1 MKNKILADTGLT
13 SATQQSQSSQV
24 DADLTK
30 ALAAVGQAKDDDDVT
45 QAVATWTGTLNADYQ
60 AGQTLSVQ
68 QTTAKNALSTL
79 AGQVKAKITADTG
92 LTQAQQQ
99 SQSGQVDADLAK
111 GQAAVSGA
119 TDADDVNNTVNIWTP
134 TLNGDYQAGQALS
147 TQQES
152 ANQNLAV
159 LAGQIKAK
167 INGDTGLTQAQ
178 QQTQADLVDSD
189 LGKVKAAVTAAT
201 NADGVNSAVSAW
213 TQTLNNDYT
222 AGQALSTQQATAN
235 TNLQVLAAQV
245 KAQIATDTGLTGAQQ
260 KSAAANV
267 ANDLTQAQSAVSAA
281 TNDDGLNSAVSAW
294 TERLH
299 SDYQA
304 GETLAA
310 QQQTA
315 QTNFSTL
322 AGQVKAKITADT
334 GLTSAQK
341 QAEEGNVTADLGKA
355 QAVVAAATNADGVN
369 NAVSTWTQTL
379 NGDYQA
385 GQALTDQQKAASQQL
400 STLAGQVNN
409 QIKADTGLTDA
420 AQQTDEDNVAADLA
434 KGQGAVSAAVD
445 ADGVNSAVAT
455 WTQTLNNDY
464 KAGEAL
470 KDQQATANS
479 NLAALAGQ
487 VNAKI
492 LADTGLTS
500 ATQQSQ
506 SNQLSTDLTKA
517 QGVVSAATNADG
529 VNGAVAIWTQTLNND
544 YTAGEPLKNQQDTAT
559 GNLAT
564 LADQVKA
571 KITADTGLT
580 SAAQQAQSSQ
590 VSNDLTKAQAA
601 ITAATN
607 ADGVNNAVSTWT
619 QTLNSDYQAGEAL
632 SNQQNTASGNLAT
645 LASQVKAKISAD
657 TGLTAAA
664 QQAQSG
670 RVTTDLTKAQAAV
683 TAATNADGVNSA
695 VATWTQALNN
705 DYTAGEALS
714 AQQLTAN
721 GNLGKVASQVKA
733 TISAGTGLTAAAQQ
747 AQFAQVDADL
757 AKAQAAVTAA
767 TNADGV
773 NSAVATWTGT
783 LNGDYKAG
791 EALSTQQTTANGQ
804 LAAVANQ
811 VKAAISAD
819 TGLTGDQ
826 QQAEIAN
833 LNTDLTK
840 AQSAVNATTNA
851 DGVNSAAATWTA
863 TLNNDHKVGQVLSA
877 EQMAANTNLAV
888 LAGQVKNQILTDTG
902 LTAATRR
909 DQSAQV
915 DADLT
920 KAQAAVS
927 AATNDDGVNSAVS
940 TWTPTLSGDYKAGQT
955 LSDQQTAATTT
966 LSTLADQIKAK
977 ITADTGLTGVAQQ
990 AQENQLANDL
1000 TNAKTAI
1007 NGTTN
1012 ADGVNSAVATWKQTL
1027 TNDYQAGVPL
1037 STQQSNATASLS
1049 MLAGQVKAKIL
1060 ADTGLTGSAQQAQ
1073 SAQLATD
1080 LTKAQSAVNSAT
1092 NADGVNSTIASW
1104 TQTFNN
1110 DYTAGEPLSAQQSA
1124 KNNDLATLAG
1134 QVKAK
1139 IFADTGLTGAAQQAQ
1154 SNQVTLDL
1162 AKAQAAV
1169 SGATN
1174 ADGVNGA
1181 VATWTQTLNNDYTAG
1196 QALST
1201 QQSTANNNLATL
1213 AGQVKTKIQAD
1224 TGLTGAAQ
1232 QAQSKQVDQDL
1243 EKAQDAVTAAK
1254 NADGVNSAVST
1265 WTQTLNA
1272 DYQAGEPLTTQ
1283 QATAVGNLG
1292 TLASQLKTKILADTG
1307 LTSAAQQAQSN
1318 QIDQDLAKA
1327 QSVVNTAASA
1337 DGVNSAVSTWTQTLN
1352 ADYKAGEALT
1362 AQQSTANSNLSTLA
1376 DQVKAKIQADTGLT
1390 GATQQAQSAQV
1401 TQDLAK
1407 AQAAVSAAVN
1417 ADGVN
1422 SAASTWTQTLNG
1434 DYQAGQALATQQ
1446 ATANNNLSTL
1456 ADQVKG
1462 KIQADTGLTGAT
1474 EQSQLAQVGNDLAK
1488 AQAAV
1493 SAATDADGVNSAVT
1507 TWTQTLNHDYQA
1519 GQALSAQQ
1527 LTANTNLATLADQ
1540 AKAKISADTGLTGA
1554 AQQTQSNQVETD
1566 LAKAQAAV
1574 TAATNADGVN
1584 SAVSTW
1590 TQTLNT
1596 DYQAGQAL
1604 SAQQSAAN
1612 TNLATLAGQVKA
1624 KILADTGLTSA
1635 AQQAQSNQVDAD
1647 LAKAQTA
1654 VNGAT
1659 TADGVNSAVST
1670 WTQTLNH
1677 DYQAGQ
1683 ALSDQ
1688 QSAANT
1694 NLATLAGQVKAK
1706 IQADTGLT
1714 SAAQQS
1720 QSNQVDQDLAKAQAA
1735 VTDATNADGVNSA
1748 VSTWTQT
1755 VTGDYKAG
1763 QALSAQQSA
1772 ANTNLA
1778 TLAGQV
1784 KAKIQADTGLTAVA
1798 QQSQSKQVDRDL
1810 AQAQT
1815 AVKNAD
1821 NADGVNSAVATW
1833 THTLNGDYQAG
1844 QALADQQKAANQ
1856 QLSTLA
1862 GQITNQIDGDT
1873 GLTGANQQ
1881 SESANVNADLAKA
1894 QTAVSGATNA
1904 DGVNSAVSTWTQ
1916 TLKADYKAGET
1927 LTAEQKDANSQLSIL
1942 AVQIKNQILSDSGL
1956 TSSQQQSQS
1965 NQVDTDLGNALT
1977 AVRASTD
1984 DDDVNSVVT
1993 SWTKTLNGDYKAGE
2007 ALTAQQATASGNL
2020 ATLADQVKTKIQAD
2034 TGLTN
2039 AQQVAQS
2046 GQVDTDLTQAKA
2058 AVTAATNADGLN
2070 SVVSTWTQTINGDY
2084 KAGEAL
2090 SAQETTASDNLAT
2103 LAGQVKAKIQA
2114 DTGLTAVAQQ
2124 AQVNQV
2130 GTDLTQAQAA
2140 VTAAKNA
2147 DGLNSVVASWT
2158 QTLTDDYKAGEALL
2172 TQQSAANTS
2181 LATLAGQIKGKI
2193 QADTGLTTADQQS
2206 QSSQLDQDLAKAQA
2220 AVNAATNADGVN
2232 STMATWTQTLN
2243 GDYKAGQAL
2252 SAQQSAANTNLATL
2266 AGQIK
2271 GKVMADTGLTSAQ
2284 QTNQSG
2290 QVASDLTKAQAA
2302 VDAATNADGVNG
2314 TVATWTQT
2322 LNNDYQAGQA
2332 LSTQQSNASD
2342 SLATLA
2348 GQVKAKVEDDT
2359 GLTAAAQQSQSSQ
2372 VEADLAKAQAA
2383 VDAASNA
2390 DVVNSAVSTWMQTLN
2405 GDYKAGQA
2413 LAAQQ
2418 LTASGSLTTLA
2429 GQVKAKVAADTGLT
2443 SAAQQAQSSQ
2453 VDGDLTKAQAAID
2466 TATNADGVNTAV
2478 ATWMKTLNGDYQAGE
2493 SLADQQSAATGSLAT
2508 LAGQVKAK
2516 IEADTGLT
2524 GAAQQAQ
2531 SAQVDQDL
2539 TKAQTAVN
2547 AATNA
2552 DGVNGT
2558 VSSWTKTL
2566 NGDYQ
2571 AGEDLADQQ
2580 SAANTNLAT
2589 LAGQVKAKITA
2600 DTGLT
2605 GVAQQA
2611 QTAQV
2616 DNDLAKAQAA
2626 VNAATNADGVNSAV
2640 STWTKTLN
2648 ADYQAGEALSSQQS
2662 TANTN
2667 LATLTNQVKAKITA
2681 DTGLTGATQQA
2692 QSKQV
2697 AIDLAKAQ
2705 AAVNAAGNADN
2716 VNSVVSTWTKTL
2728 NADYQAGEALSSQQA
2743 TATNNLATL
2752 AGQVKAKIEADTGL
2766 TGTQQQAESGQVDQD
2781 LAKAQSAVN
2790 AATNADGVNAV
2801 VATWTQTING
2811 DYRVGEALS
2820 DEQKDASSKL
2830 STLAVQIKNEILADT
2845 GLTSATQKS
2854 QSNQVDTDLGKALT
2868 AVSAAKDDDGVN
2880 SVVASWTQTLS
2891 GDYKAGEALSAQQ
2904 STAANNLATLAI
2916 QVKAKVEADTGLTVA
2931 AQQAQEDQVA
2941 RDLSQAQ
2948 NGING
2953 ATNADGV
2960 NSIAAIWTQTLNG
2973 DYKAGE
2979 ALSSQQATATNNLA
2993 TLAGQ
2998 VKGKIEAD
3006 TGLTG
3011 AVQQAQSNQVA
3022 TDLGKAQAAV
3032 NAASNADGVNSA
3044 VTSWTQTLNADYKAG
3059 EALSAQQVTANS
3071 GLVTLAGQMKAKIAG
3086 DAGLTGVAQQNQT
3099 NQVDQDLT
3107 KAQAA
3112 VNAATNADGVNSDVT
3127 TWTQTLNADYQAGE
3141 ALSTQQATAG
3151 NTLATLA
3158 GQVKAK
3164 ITADTGLTGTQ
3175 QQTESNQVDADLAK
3189 AQSAINAATNADGVN
3204 AAVSTWTQTLNGD
3217 YRAGEA
3223 LSDEQKDAGTKLST
3237 LALQTKNEILSD
3249 TGLTSAQQ
3257 QAQSNQIDSDLSK
3270 ALTAVGTAKDDDDV
3284 NSALATWTQ
3293 TLNGDY
3299 KLGEALSTQQSTAS
3313 ASLTTLA
3320 GQVKAKITA
3329 DTGLTGVAQQTQS
3342 AQVENDLTKAQ
3353 AAVKSA
3359 TNADGVNSAESAWTQ
3374 TLNAN
3379 YQAGEALSAQQS
3391 AATASLATLAD
3402 QVKAKITADTGL
3414 TGVAQ
3419 QAQVNQVE
3427 NDLTKAQA
3435 AVNATTNADG
3445 VNTVVSTWTQTLN
3458 ADYHVGQALSTQ
3470 QTAAGN
3476 TLATLAGQV
3485 KAKITADTG
3494 LTSAAQSTQSNQLAI
3509 DLAKAQAAVNAAT
3522 NADGVNSTVSAW
3534 TQTLNGD
3541 YQAGEALS
3549 AQQSTAAN
3557 NLATL
3562 AGQVKA
3568 KIQADNGLTGTQQQ
3582 TESGQVD
3589 QDLAKAQGAVNAASN
3604 ADGVNAVV
3612 TTWTQTL
3619 NGDYR
3624 TGEALSDEQK
3634 DAGTKLSTLVVQIKN
3649 KILSDTGLTVAA
3661 QKAQLNQVD
3670 TDLGNALTAVSATKD
3685 DDDVNSVVATWT
3697 QTLNGDY
3704 KAGEALSAQQSAA
3717 TGSLATLASQVKA
3730 KIATDTGLT
3739 AAAQQAQSAQVEND
3753 LTKAQAAVTVATNAD
3768 GVNSAVT
3775 AWTQTLN
3782 SDYQAG
3788 EALSMQQSAATNN
3801 LSTLASQVK
3810 AKIAADTGLTG
3821 AAQQAQSNQVET
3833 DLGKA
3838 QAAVNA
3844 ATNADG
3850 VNSAAT
3856 AWIQTLTSD
3865 YQVGQALS
3873 AQQLTANSSLA
3884 ALAGQVKAQIK
3895 SDTGLTS
3902 AAQATQA
3909 SQVDTDLVQAQAVI
3923 SAATNADG
3931 VNSAVSTWTKTLK
3944 ADYQAGTALSTQQT
3958 NAGNNL
3964 VILAGQVKAKIVADT
3979 GLTAV
3984 TQQTQSNQVEDD
3996 LTKAQAAV
4004 NATTNADG
4012 VNSVVAAWTQTLNAD
4027 YRAGE
4032 ALATQQ
4038 STANGSLAILAG
4050 QLKAAIKADTGLTGA
4065 AQQAQSNQVDADLA
4079 KAQAAVTA
4087 TSNAD
4092 GVNSAVATWTQTLN
4106 GDYQAGEALSN
4117 QQKTAGGNLATL
4129 ADQIKAK
4136 ITADTGLTSVAQQAE
4151 SSQVETDLAKA
4162 QASVNATT
4170 NSDGVNSAVSTW
4182 TQTLNGDYR
4191 AGEALVNQQQTANN
4205 ALSTLANQVQAK
4217 IQADTGLTSAEQQTQ
4232 SSQVASDL
4240 AKAQSA
4246 VGLTTNAD
4254 GVNHAVASWTEIL
4267 DGDYKTGKTLSAQ
4280 QLTAN
4285 SNLATL
4291 AGQVKAKIAAD
4302 TGLTGASRQAQ
4313 SNQVETD
4320 LAQAQGAVT
4329 AATNADGVNSAVST
4343 WMQTLNADYKAGE
4356 ALATQQA
4363 TANTN
4368 LTTLANQVKGKI
4380 QADTGLTSASQQS
4393 EASQVNADLAKAQ
4406 DAVNAATNADGVNS
4420 AVSTWT
4426 QSLNADYQAGEALTA
4441 EQKDANTKLSALS
4454 VQVKNEI
4461 LTDTG
4466 LTSATQ
4472 QIQLNQVD
4480 HDLGQ
4485 ALAAIGTSK
4494 DDDEVNTVVSAWTQ
4508 TLNGD
4513 YKAGEALPNQ
4523 QETATAALTT
4533 LAGQVKAKIL
4543 ADTGLTSV
4551 DQQSQANQVAKDSTQ
4566 AQAAV
4571 NAATNADGVNSAVT
4585 IWTATLN
4592 GDYQAG
4598 EALATQQASANGQ
4611 LLTLAGQMK
4620 AKILA
4625 DTGLTTV
4632 QQQNQSNQV
4641 DRDLTQAQAAVTAA
4655 TNADGVNS
4663 AVATWTKTLNGD
4675 YQAGEALAVQQTIAN
4690 ANLATL
4696 ANQVKVK
4703 IEADAG
4709 LTSDQKQ
4716 AQSERVDADLDRA
4729 QSAVNA
4735 TTNADGVDNEVSTWT
4750 KTLNADYQA
4759 GEPLPTQQSTA
4770 NGQMTTL
4777 ANQVKAKVEA
4787 DTGLTSAEQQNQSAQ
4802 VDRDLAQSQGAINTT
4817 TNADGVKN
4825 AIATWTQI
4833 LSADYQ
4839 AGETLSAQQS
4849 TANSNLATLAS
4860 QVQAKIAADTGL
4872 TTAEQ
4877 RVQSG
4882 QVNAD
4887 LAQAQG
4893 VVNAA
4898 QNADAVN
4905 GAVATWI
4912 KTLNDDYKP
4921 GEVLSA
4927 QQSTATSNLEIL
4939 AYQMKAKIAADTG
4952 LTGVEQHT
4960 QSAQV
4965 DTDLAK
4971 AEAVV
4976 SAATNADGLKNAI
4989 AVWTPTL
4996 TGDYHAGESLS
5007 AQQESA
5013 KSNLATLADQEAA
5026 KVAADTGL
5034 TSAEQ
5039 QVQSGQVEADLAK
5052 AQAAVTAATNA
5063 DGVNSAVATWTQT
5076 LTGDYHAGQP
5086 LSTQQATANSNLNG
5100 LAGQV
5105 RAKILADTG
5114 LTSTAQQAQV
5124 TQVNQDLAKAQNT
5137 VSAATNADGVNSA
5150 VATWTQTLTG
5160 DYKAGQALSNQQV
5173 TATNQLADLA
5183 NQVKAKIAGDA
5194 GLTSADHQAQSAQV
5208 ENDLTKAEAVVT
5220 AATNA
5225 DGLDNAVNTWTKTL
5239 NGDYTAGQAVA
5250 AQQAIAN
5257 DNLAVLASQV
5267 QAKIA
5272 ADTGLTNAEKQA
5284 QSSHVEADLTK
5295 AETAVNAAT
5304 NADGINSAAS
5314 IWQQTLNHDY
5324 QEGAPLSS
5332 EQTAANTSLATL
5344 AGQVKA
5350 KILADTGL
5358 TTAQQQAQENQVNL
5372 DLAKAQSAV
5381 NQAKDDDGVNNAVTI
5396 GTQALNA
5403 DYQAGKALAQQQQD
5417 ADANLAAVA
5426 NQVKAK
5432 IATDTGLT
5440 SVEKQSQSGQV
5451 DTDLSKANSAVNA
5464 ATNADSVNS
5473 AVSTWTQTLNGDYH
5487 AGVSLDSQKA
5497 AAGQAIATAAT
5508 SARAAIV
5515 ADKTL
5520 TTAQKQAQEIQV
5532 DQDQAKAQAAINAAT
5547 DADATDTARD
5557 AGAQT
5562 MANDH
5567 QPGASVADQQA
5578 AANQAVAANAA
5589 AAKAAIEADKTLTTA
5604 QKQAQE
5610 SQVDQDQA
5618 KAQAA
5623 INAATDADAIN
5634 TARDAGNQ
5642 TMTNDHQPG
5651 ASVADQQAT
5660 ANQAVATNAAAA
5672 KAAIKADKTLTTAQK
5687 QVQESQVDQDA
5698 AKAQEAINAATDA
5711 DETNA
5716 ARNTGTQ
5723 AMTSDHQPGA
5733 SIADQK
5739 AAANQ
5744 AVATKATA
5752 AKAAIEADK
5761 TLTTAQKQ
5769 AQDQQIDQDEAKAQ
5783 AAINAATDADETNAA
5798 REAGNQTVVNDHQP
5812 GASIADQKAAA
5823 NQAVANKAAAIKAA
5837 IEADKSL
5844 TTAQKQ
5850 AEENRVDQAVTKAQA
5865 AINAATD
5872 ADAMNTARDAGNQ
5885 VVVNDHQ
5892 PGTSITDQK
5901 SAADQAVA
5909 AKAAAAKAAIE
5920 ADNSLTT
5927 AQKQAEENQVDQALA
5942 KAQAAINAAT
5952 DADGIQT
5959 NLATYDQQ
5967 LQKLQ
5972 DSLTKLTSQ
5981 ESAHPKQSVAEKS
5994 AGVATQSVM
6003 TVQQDDRETERVTI
6017 SPQLQVVLPLT
6028 GKMDLNSSKTKN
6040 HAQPTTRVTL
6050 FAYPKFGFHQNN
6062 QSIIKGVIFGL
6073 LSISSL
6079 LAMTKTY
6086 FALDFHRKFIAGK
6099 RRKR

>member
-1 MKNKILADTGLT
+1 MTAFDGRDFITTSDNTNANIYFYPGLTLSFKQFNTQDYAQSIKLGAGTTLEIDEPRLFYVGLFDSNNNGYYYAGHVDNIGGFNGQMFTLGNGAQFIIKGVKTSLWTNGTSSNSNLTPIYATDGGTLVVTNQNVTLTSRDGTQLPASSVNTNNIREVRADNTGGNGVVNVDYVDETGKVVKQIQVDVSDLKKYYPGEVVSLVNSNIVNDQMPTGYRWALGSEIPSTAASDHQSGGDSTTTADDGTADGQANNLIVPVNDMSFTYKVYVYGLPETVQYQYVDENTGKVLPGQLSGGTGSELTSGLMTANYGNTIDWTKQYYTTTNVPTGYHYDANNTNQTKSTVVSDNNGLVTIYVAGNTQNIQPVYENQHGNMLQSLPSLTIQGITGQTLSSLPQPEVDGFSIYQTQVNGQVVDPTKPYTFGPSDQITFLYETNADRVSDLSNLIYAEETKENGIINNDSTLNKTVKASQVSQVGDARQAALTKLSAGSGNALNDIFAQGIATIDAVYHTGLPIETQRADCLTDLQTVATKTKTTINADTTLT
-13 SATQQSQSSQV
+13 TAQMASESAAV
-24 DADLTK
+24 DADL
-30 ALAAVGQAKDDDDVT
+30 
-45 QAVATWTGTLNADYQ
+45 Q
-60 AGQTLSVQ
+60 AGQTAIKAATDIDGIYDSFNTYSTKIQGEYKTGEAISGQKSDANNAINGAGNQTHQDINNDPTIDTATKTAENNAVNKANSDALINIQNAQTAQQVADALANGLAAIKAAHVSGTPLTQQQSAEEQAVQ
-68 QTTAKNALSTL
+68 QAANTATGIISGDQTLTKSDQDAQNQKVYNFASAAITAISNAQDAQSIETLANTAIQNINAVHQSGPAVSDQLAAAIAKLNAEALKVTNAINTDPTLTTAKQQQESAGVTAAQNTALNLLNSQTTAQGIQQQLSDGVLTIDNQHQSGDDLTQQKNDANNALAAQASATTTTINQDVTLTATQKQQQDQNVQSALTADQALVTNATNAQGVLDKKTSGLADIANQHQSGETISQQQSDAINVLDQQRTTVESAINTDPTLTTSTRLAQDALVEADFSNAKNAVNNATNADDINTARDQGKQKLASEHVSGEALANQQADKSNALSVL
-79 AGQVKAKITADTG
+79 AGQVK
-92 LTQAQQQ
+92 QQIE
-99 SQSGQVDADLAK
+99 A
-111 GQAAVSGA
+111 
-119 TDADDVNNTVNIWTP
+119 
-134 TLNGDYQAGQALS
+134 
-147 TQQES
+147 
-152 ANQNLAV
+152 
-159 LAGQIKAK
+159 
-167 INGDTGLTQAQ
+167 
-178 QQTQADLVDSD
+178 
-189 LGKVKAAVTAAT
+189 
-201 NADGVNSAVSAW
+201 
-213 TQTLNNDYT
+213 
-222 AGQALSTQQATAN
+222 
-235 TNLQVLAAQV
+235 
-245 KAQIATDTGLTGAQQ
+245 DTGLTGAQQ
-260 KSAAANV
+260 QSQSNNVDQDLQKAESA
-267 ANDLTQAQSAVSAA
+267 LTA
-281 TNDDGLNSAVSAW
+281 TTD
-294 TERLH
+294 
-299 SDYQA
+299 
-304 GETLAA
+304 
-310 QQQTA
+310 
-315 QTNFSTL
+315 
-322 AGQVKAKITADT
+322 
-334 GLTSAQK
+334 
-341 QAEEGNVTADLGKA
+341 
-355 QAVVAAATNADGVN
+355 ADGVN
-369 NAVSTWTQTL
+369 SANAEWIKQIS
-379 NGDYQA
+379 GDYHQ
-385 GQALTDQQKAASQQL
+385 ASQSLAEQQ
-400 STLAGQVNN
+400 STINSNLAALAVQVKTE
-409 QIKADTGLTDA
+409 IKADTGLT
-420 AQQTDEDNVAADLA
+420 
-434 KGQGAVSAAVD
+434 S
-445 ADGVNSAVAT
+445 S
-455 WTQTLNNDY
+455 
-464 KAGEAL
+464 
-470 KDQQATANS
+470 
-479 NLAALAGQ
+479 
-487 VNAKI
+487 
-492 LADTGLTS
+492 
-500 ATQQSQ
+500 QQSDQ
-506 SNQLSTDLTKA
+506 SSQVDNDLTKA
-517 QGVVSAATNADG
+517 QAAVSATTNADG
-529 VNGAVAIWTQTLNND
+529 ANSANTYWTQKINAD
-544 YTAGEPLKNQQDTAT
+544 YQVGVPLATQQTTAST
-559 GNLAT
+559 NLAT
-564 LADQVKA
+564 LHDQLVAAVK
-571 KITADTGLT
+571 ADTGLT
-580 SAAQQAQSSQ
+580 SAAQTSDIANLDTHLSQAQ
-590 VSNDLTKAQAA
+590 
-601 ITAATN
+601 TA
-607 ADGVNNAVSTWT
+607 
-619 QTLNSDYQAGEAL
+619 
-632 SNQQNTASGNLAT
+632 
-645 LASQVKAKISAD
+645 VK
-657 TGLTAAA
+657 T
-664 QQAQSG
+664 
-670 RVTTDLTKAQAAV
+670 
-683 TAATNADGVNSA
+683 ATNADGVNSA
-695 VATWTQALNN
+695 VAIWQQTLNADYKKGESLSDEQSDAKNQLTQLAGQVKQQIANDTGLTGVTQQQQGSNVTADLASALNAKDDDDVNAAVATWTTKLNG
-705 DYTAGEALS
+705 DYTAGIPLAT
-714 AQQLTAN
+714 QQATAIAS
-721 GNLGKVASQVKA
+721 LKATASQANAKITA
-733 TISAGTGLTAAAQQ
+733 DTGLTGAAQQ
-747 AQFAQVDADL
+747 SQSGQVNTDES
-757 AKAQAAVTAA
+757 QAIAAINAA

-773 NSAVATWTGT
+773 NSAETSWTQT
-783 LNGDYKAG
+783 INNIYKAG
-791 EALSTQQTTANGQ
+791 TPLSQQQGTANQ
-804 LAAVANQ
+804 NF
-811 VKAAISAD
+811 S
-819 TGLTGDQ
+819 T
-826 QQAEIAN
+826 
-833 LNTDLTK
+833 
-840 AQSAVNATTNA
+840 
-851 DGVNSAAATWTA
+851 
-863 TLNNDHKVGQVLSA
+863 
-877 EQMAANTNLAV
+877 
-888 LAGQVKNQILTDTG
+888 LAGQIKGQIDGDVSLTT
-902 LTAATRR
+902 
-909 DQSAQV
+909 DQRQSEENSLQ
-915 DADLT
+915 ADLT

-927 AATNDDGVNSAVS
+927 AATNADGVNTAVS
-940 TWTPTLSGDYKAGQT
+940 TWTPVLNADYKT
-955 LSDQQTAATTT
+955 YS
-966 LSTLADQIKAK
+966 SLADQQSAADDQLAK
-977 ITADTGLTGVAQQ
+977 I
-990 AQENQLANDL
+990 
-1000 TNAKTAI
+1000 
-1007 NGTTN
+1007 
-1012 ADGVNSAVATWKQTL
+1012 
-1027 TNDYQAGVPL
+1027 
-1037 STQQSNATASLS
+1037 
-1049 MLAGQVKAKIL
+1049 AGQVKAEI
-1060 ADTGLTGSAQQAQ
+1060 TG
-1073 SAQLATD
+1073 
-1080 LTKAQSAVNSAT
+1080 
-1092 NADGVNSTIASW
+1092 
-1104 TQTFNN
+1104 
-1110 DYTAGEPLSAQQSA
+1110 
-1124 KNNDLATLAG
+1124 
-1134 QVKAK
+1134 
-1139 IFADTGLTGAAQQAQ
+1139 
-1154 SNQVTLDL
+1154 
-1162 AKAQAAV
+1162 
-1169 SGATN
+1169 
-1174 ADGVNGA
+1174 
-1181 VATWTQTLNNDYTAG
+1181 
-1196 QALST
+1196 
-1201 QQSTANNNLATL
+1201 
-1213 AGQVKTKIQAD
+1213 
-1224 TGLTGAAQ
+1224 
-1232 QAQSKQVDQDL
+1232 
-1243 EKAQDAVTAAK
+1243 
-1254 NADGVNSAVST
+1254 
-1265 WTQTLNA
+1265 
-1272 DYQAGEPLTTQ
+1272 
-1283 QATAVGNLG
+1283 
-1292 TLASQLKTKILADTG
+1292 
-1307 LTSAAQQAQSN
+1307 
-1318 QIDQDLAKA
+1318 
-1327 QSVVNTAASA
+1327 
-1337 DGVNSAVSTWTQTLN
+1337 
-1352 ADYKAGEALT
+1352 
-1362 AQQSTANSNLSTLA
+1362 
-1376 DQVKAKIQADTGLT
+1376 
-1390 GATQQAQSAQV
+1390 
-1401 TQDLAK
+1401 
-1407 AQAAVSAAVN
+1407 
-1417 ADGVN
+1417 
-1422 SAASTWTQTLNG
+1422 
-1434 DYQAGQALATQQ
+1434 
-1446 ATANNNLSTL
+1446 
-1456 ADQVKG
+1456 
-1462 KIQADTGLTGAT
+1462 
-1474 EQSQLAQVGNDLAK
+1474 
-1488 AQAAV
+1488 
-1493 SAATDADGVNSAVT
+1493 
-1507 TWTQTLNHDYQA
+1507 
-1519 GQALSAQQ
+1519 
-1527 LTANTNLATLADQ
+1527 
-1540 AKAKISADTGLTGA
+1540 
-1554 AQQTQSNQVETD
+1554 
-1566 LAKAQAAV
+1566 
-1574 TAATNADGVN
+1574 
-1584 SAVSTW
+1584 
-1590 TQTLNT
+1590 
-1596 DYQAGQAL
+1596 
-1604 SAQQSAAN
+1604 
-1612 TNLATLAGQVKA
+1612 
-1624 KILADTGLTSA
+1624 
-1635 AQQAQSNQVDAD
+1635 
-1647 LAKAQTA
+1647 
-1654 VNGAT
+1654 
-1659 TADGVNSAVST
+1659 
-1670 WTQTLNH
+1670 
-1677 DYQAGQ
+1677 
-1683 ALSDQ
+1683 
-1688 QSAANT
+1688 
-1694 NLATLAGQVKAK
+1694 
-1706 IQADTGLT
+1706 
-1714 SAAQQS
+1714 
-1720 QSNQVDQDLAKAQAA
+1720 
-1735 VTDATNADGVNSA
+1735 
-1748 VSTWTQT
+1748 
-1755 VTGDYKAG
+1755 
-1763 QALSAQQSA
+1763 
-1772 ANTNLA
+1772 
-1778 TLAGQV
+1778 
-1784 KAKIQADTGLTAVA
+1784 
-1798 QQSQSKQVDRDL
+1798 
-1810 AQAQT
+1810 
-1815 AVKNAD
+1815 
-1821 NADGVNSAVATW
+1821 
-1833 THTLNGDYQAG
+1833 
-1844 QALADQQKAANQ
+1844 
-1856 QLSTLA
+1856 
-1862 GQITNQIDGDT
+1862 
-1873 GLTGANQQ
+1873 
-1881 SESANVNADLAKA
+1881 
-1894 QTAVSGATNA
+1894 
-1904 DGVNSAVSTWTQ
+1904 
-1916 TLKADYKAGET
+1916 
-1927 LTAEQKDANSQLSIL
+1927 
-1942 AVQIKNQILSDSGL
+1942 
-1956 TSSQQQSQS
+1956 
-1965 NQVDTDLGNALT
+1965 
-1977 AVRASTD
+1977 
-1984 DDDVNSVVT
+1984 
-1993 SWTKTLNGDYKAGE
+1993 
-2007 ALTAQQATASGNL
+2007 
-2020 ATLADQVKTKIQAD
+2020 
-2034 TGLTN
+2034 
-2039 AQQVAQS
+2039 
-2046 GQVDTDLTQAKA
+2046 
-2058 AVTAATNADGLN
+2058 
-2070 SVVSTWTQTINGDY
+2070 
-2084 KAGEAL
+2084 
-2090 SAQETTASDNLAT
+2090 
-2103 LAGQVKAKIQA
+2103 
-2114 DTGLTAVAQQ
+2114 
-2124 AQVNQV
+2124 
-2130 GTDLTQAQAA
+2130 
-2140 VTAAKNA
+2140 
-2147 DGLNSVVASWT
+2147 
-2158 QTLTDDYKAGEALL
+2158 
-2172 TQQSAANTS
+2172 
-2181 LATLAGQIKGKI
+2181 
-2193 QADTGLTTADQQS
+2193 DTGLTTADQSS
-2206 QSSQLDQDLAKAQA
+2206 QS
-2220 AVNAATNADGVN
+2220 
-2232 STMATWTQTLN
+2232 
-2243 GDYKAGQAL
+2243 
-2252 SAQQSAANTNLATL
+2252 
-2266 AGQIK
+2266 
-2271 GKVMADTGLTSAQ
+2271 
-2284 QTNQSG
+2284 
-2290 QVASDLTKAQAA
+2290 TK
-2302 VDAATNADGVNG
+2302 
-2314 TVATWTQT
+2314 
-2322 LNNDYQAGQA
+2322 
-2332 LSTQQSNASD
+2332 
-2342 SLATLA
+2342 
-2348 GQVKAKVEDDT
+2348 
-2359 GLTAAAQQSQSSQ
+2359 
-2372 VEADLAKAQAA
+2372 
-2383 VDAASNA
+2383 
-2390 DVVNSAVSTWMQTLN
+2390 
-2405 GDYKAGQA
+2405 
-2413 LAAQQ
+2413 
-2418 LTASGSLTTLA
+2418 
-2429 GQVKAKVAADTGLT
+2429 
-2443 SAAQQAQSSQ
+2443 
-2453 VDGDLTKAQAAID
+2453 
-2466 TATNADGVNTAV
+2466 
-2478 ATWMKTLNGDYQAGE
+2478 
-2493 SLADQQSAATGSLAT
+2493 
-2508 LAGQVKAK
+2508 
-2516 IEADTGLT
+2516 
-2524 GAAQQAQ
+2524 
-2531 SAQVDQDL
+2531 
-2539 TKAQTAVN
+2539 
-2547 AATNA
+2547 
-2552 DGVNGT
+2552 
-2558 VSSWTKTL
+2558 
-2566 NGDYQ
+2566 
-2571 AGEDLADQQ
+2571 
-2580 SAANTNLAT
+2580 
-2589 LAGQVKAKITA
+2589 
-2600 DTGLT
+2600 
-2605 GVAQQA
+2605 
-2611 QTAQV
+2611 V
-2616 DNDLAKAQAA
+2616 DNDLASAKQ
-2626 VNAATNADGVNSAV
+2626 AV
-2640 STWTKTLN
+2640 S
-2648 ADYQAGEALSSQQS
+2648 
-2662 TANTN
+2662 
-2667 LATLTNQVKAKITA
+2667 
-2681 DTGLTGATQQA
+2681 
-2692 QSKQV
+2692 
-2697 AIDLAKAQ
+2697 
-2705 AAVNAAGNADN
+2705 
-2716 VNSVVSTWTKTL
+2716 
-2728 NADYQAGEALSSQQA
+2728 
-2743 TATNNLATL
+2743 
-2752 AGQVKAKIEADTGL
+2752 
-2766 TGTQQQAESGQVDQD
+2766 
-2781 LAKAQSAVN
+2781 
-2790 AATNADGVNAV
+2790 
-2801 VATWTQTING
+2801 
-2811 DYRVGEALS
+2811 
-2820 DEQKDASSKL
+2820 
-2830 STLAVQIKNEILADT
+2830 
-2845 GLTSATQKS
+2845 
-2854 QSNQVDTDLGKALT
+2854 
-2868 AVSAAKDDDGVN
+2868 
-2880 SVVASWTQTLS
+2880 
-2891 GDYKAGEALSAQQ
+2891 
-2904 STAANNLATLAI
+2904 
-2916 QVKAKVEADTGLTVA
+2916 
-2931 AQQAQEDQVA
+2931 
-2941 RDLSQAQ
+2941 
-2948 NGING
+2948 
-2953 ATNADGV
+2953 
-2960 NSIAAIWTQTLNG
+2960 
-2973 DYKAGE
+2973 
-2979 ALSSQQATATNNLA
+2979 
-2993 TLAGQ
+2993 
-2998 VKGKIEAD
+2998 
-3006 TGLTG
+3006 
-3011 AVQQAQSNQVA
+3011 
-3022 TDLGKAQAAV
+3022 
-3032 NAASNADGVNSA
+3032 
-3044 VTSWTQTLNADYKAG
+3044 
-3059 EALSAQQVTANS
+3059 
-3071 GLVTLAGQMKAKIAG
+3071 
-3086 DAGLTGVAQQNQT
+3086 
-3099 NQVDQDLT
+3099 
-3107 KAQAA
+3107 
-3112 VNAATNADGVNSDVT
+3112 
-3127 TWTQTLNADYQAGE
+3127 
-3141 ALSTQQATAG
+3141 
-3151 NTLATLA
+3151 
-3158 GQVKAK
+3158 
-3164 ITADTGLTGTQ
+3164 
-3175 QQTESNQVDADLAK
+3175 
-3189 AQSAINAATNADGVN
+3189 AATNADGVN
-3204 AAVSTWTQTLNGD
+3204 AAVSTWTQTLNGEYHEGVPLTSQQATTIANLKALAGQVKTEIANDAGLTTAEQQSQSNQVDADFGKAQTAVSATTNADQVNSASATWTQTLNND
-3217 YRAGEA
+3217 YHAGPALATLQANANTNLSGVASQVQKTIQSDTGLTTAQQQSEISGLNADLAKSEKIVNATVNADGVANAVSVWTQTLNSDYKAGESLTSQQVTAIQQLQALESQVQGKITSDPTLPTSQKNADTSQLATDFANAQAAVKAATNADGVNSAVATWTNTLNGDYQTGVPLTNQQLTANNSLSALAGQVQVKIMADTGLTGAQQQAQVAQLNADLAKGQSAVNAATSADGINAAVTSWDQTLNSDYHAGEA
-3223 LSDEQKDAGTKLST
+3223 LSDQQATANSNLQQLATQVQDKISADTGLTTAQQQSEISQLNTDLTQAQNAVKATTNADGLNGILPNWTQTLTNDYKAGEALSNQQATANTNLQT
-3237 LALQTKNEILSD
+3237 LAGQIQAKITADNNLTNAQSQADTAKVQADLSKAQAAVTAAVNADGVNAAETSWTQTLNSDYQAGAPLATQQATANANLVTLAGQVNAKILAD

-3257 QAQSNQIDSDLSK
+3257 QSAIANVNADLGKAQEAVNQATSADGVN
-3270 ALTAVGTAKDDDDV
+3270 TAVT
-3284 NSALATWTQ
+3284 TWTQ
-3293 TLNGDY
+3293 TLNADYKTGQTLSAEQQAAISQLSLLATQVKKQIAGDTGLLTADQQSQSKQVDTDLGKALAAIQAAKDADDVNDTAAAWNQALTNDYQAGVPLATQQATATSQLNTLAGQIKTKITSDAGLTTVTQQAQSAHLANDLTQAQNAVNTATNADGVKSALSTWTGTLTGDY
-3299 KLGEALSTQQSTAS
+3299 TAGVPLATQQSTQNEQLATLAAQTKVQIEDDSGLTNAQKAQQSSQVDQALAQGQAAVSATKDADDMNSAAANWKQAISGEYHAGEALSSQQSTANS
-3313 ASLTTLA
+3313 GLATTA
-3320 GQVKAKITA
+3320 GQVKNQILADSGLTGAQQQAEVTNVNADLARAQGVVNGTTNADGVNSAVATWKPILQADYQAGESLTNQQASAYAALVNLAGQIKNRIKA
-3329 DTGLTGVAQQTQS
+3329 DTGLTSAAQSSQSNKVDSDLSQAQTAINATTNADDLNNTVTTWTGTLNAEYKAGEALSDQQNSANNQLAVLANQVKVQIEADTGLTNAEQQSQSKQVDTDLAS
-3342 AQVENDLTKAQ
+3342 AQT
-3353 AAVKSA
+3353 AVSSA
-3359 TNADGVNSAESAWTQ
+3359 TNADGVNSAVTTWTG
-3374 TLNAN
+3374 TLNADHKVG
-3379 YQAGEALSAQQS
+3379 QALSTQQ
-3391 AATASLATLAD
+3391 ATTNSNLATLAD
-3402 QVKAKITADTGL
+3402 QIKTKITADTGL
-3414 TGVAQ
+3414 TGDAQ
-3419 QAQVNQVE
+3419 QAEVATVNA
-3427 NDLTKAQA
+3427 DLGKAQA
-3435 AVNATTNADG
+3435 AVSG
-3445 VNTVVSTWTQTLN
+3445 
-3458 ADYHVGQALSTQ
+3458 
-3470 QTAAGN
+3470 
-3476 TLATLAGQV
+3476 
-3485 KAKITADTG
+3485 
-3494 LTSAAQSTQSNQLAI
+3494 
-3509 DLAKAQAAVNAAT
+3509 AT
-3522 NADGVNSTVSAW
+3522 NADGVNSANNYW

-3541 YQAGEALS
+3541 YQAGQALS
-3549 AQQSTAAN
+3549 DQQTTATS
-3557 NLATL
+3557 NLGTL
-3562 AGQVKA
+3562 AGQVIA
-3568 KIQADNGLTGTQQQ
+3568 KIKADTGLTSAQQ
-3582 TESGQVD
+3582 TAQVA
-3589 QDLAKAQGAVNAASN
+3589 QVNTDLTSAQGAVNAASN

-3739 AAAQQAQSAQVEND
+3739 AAAQQDQSAQVEND

-4343 WMQTLNADYKAGE
+4343 WMQTLNADYRPGE

-4571 NAATNADGVNSAVT
+4571 N
-4585 IWTATLN
+4585 
-4592 GDYQAG
+4592 
-4598 EALATQQASANGQ
+4598 
-4611 LLTLAGQMK
+4611 
-4620 AKILA
+4620 
-4625 DTGLTTV
+4625 
-4632 QQQNQSNQV
+4632 
-4641 DRDLTQAQAAVTAA
+4641 AA

-5076 LTGDYHAGQP
+5076 LTGDYHAGQA

-5250 AQQAIAN
+5250 AQQATAN

-5634 TARDAGNQ
+5634 TDRDAGNQ

>member
-1 MKNKILADTGLT
+1 M
-13 SATQQSQSSQV
+13 
-24 DADLTK
+24 
-30 ALAAVGQAKDDDDVT
+30 
-45 QAVATWTGTLNADYQ
+45 
-60 AGQTLSVQ
+60 
-68 QTTAKNALSTL
+68 
-79 AGQVKAKITADTG
+79 KAKI
-92 LTQAQQQ
+92 
-99 SQSGQVDADLAK
+99 K
-111 GQAAVSGA
+111 
-119 TDADDVNNTVNIWTP
+119 
-134 TLNGDYQAGQALS
+134 
-147 TQQES
+147 
-152 ANQNLAV
+152 
-159 LAGQIKAK
+159 
-167 INGDTGLTQAQ
+167 
-178 QQTQADLVDSD
+178 
-189 LGKVKAAVTAAT
+189 
-201 NADGVNSAVSAW
+201 
-213 TQTLNNDYT
+213 
-222 AGQALSTQQATAN
+222 
-235 TNLQVLAAQV
+235 
-245 KAQIATDTGLTGAQQ
+245 
-260 KSAAANV
+260 
-267 ANDLTQAQSAVSAA
+267 
-281 TNDDGLNSAVSAW
+281 
-294 TERLH
+294 
-299 SDYQA
+299 
-304 GETLAA
+304 
-310 QQQTA
+310 
-315 QTNFSTL
+315 
-322 AGQVKAKITADT
+322 
-334 GLTSAQK
+334 
-341 QAEEGNVTADLGKA
+341 
-355 QAVVAAATNADGVN
+355 
-369 NAVSTWTQTL
+369 
-379 NGDYQA
+379 
-385 GQALTDQQKAASQQL
+385 
-400 STLAGQVNN
+400 
-409 QIKADTGLTDA
+409 
-420 AQQTDEDNVAADLA
+420 
-434 KGQGAVSAAVD
+434 
-445 ADGVNSAVAT
+445 
-455 WTQTLNNDY
+455 
-464 KAGEAL
+464 
-470 KDQQATANS
+470 
-479 NLAALAGQ
+479 
-487 VNAKI
+487 
-492 LADTGLTS
+492 
-500 ATQQSQ
+500 
-506 SNQLSTDLTKA
+506 
-517 QGVVSAATNADG
+517 
-529 VNGAVAIWTQTLNND
+529 
-544 YTAGEPLKNQQDTAT
+544 
-559 GNLAT
+559 
-564 LADQVKA
+564 
-571 KITADTGLT
+571 
-580 SAAQQAQSSQ
+580 
-590 VSNDLTKAQAA
+590 
-601 ITAATN
+601 
-607 ADGVNNAVSTWT
+607 
-619 QTLNSDYQAGEAL
+619 
-632 SNQQNTASGNLAT
+632 
-645 LASQVKAKISAD
+645 
-657 TGLTAAA
+657 
-664 QQAQSG
+664 
-670 RVTTDLTKAQAAV
+670 
-683 TAATNADGVNSA
+683 
-695 VATWTQALNN
+695 
-705 DYTAGEALS
+705 
-714 AQQLTAN
+714 
-721 GNLGKVASQVKA
+721 
-733 TISAGTGLTAAAQQ
+733 
-747 AQFAQVDADL
+747 
-757 AKAQAAVTAA
+757 
-767 TNADGV
+767 
-773 NSAVATWTGT
+773 
-783 LNGDYKAG
+783 
-791 EALSTQQTTANGQ
+791 
-804 LAAVANQ
+804 
-811 VKAAISAD
+811 
-819 TGLTGDQ
+819 
-826 QQAEIAN
+826 
-833 LNTDLTK
+833 
-840 AQSAVNATTNA
+840 
-851 DGVNSAAATWTA
+851 
-863 TLNNDHKVGQVLSA
+863 
-877 EQMAANTNLAV
+877 
-888 LAGQVKNQILTDTG
+888 
-902 LTAATRR
+902 
-909 DQSAQV
+909 
-915 DADLT
+915 
-920 KAQAAVS
+920 
-927 AATNDDGVNSAVS
+927 
-940 TWTPTLSGDYKAGQT
+940 
-955 LSDQQTAATTT
+955 
-966 LSTLADQIKAK
+966 
-977 ITADTGLTGVAQQ
+977 
-990 AQENQLANDL
+990 
-1000 TNAKTAI
+1000 
-1007 NGTTN
+1007 
-1012 ADGVNSAVATWKQTL
+1012 
-1027 TNDYQAGVPL
+1027 
-1037 STQQSNATASLS
+1037 
-1049 MLAGQVKAKIL
+1049 
-1060 ADTGLTGSAQQAQ
+1060 
-1073 SAQLATD
+1073 
-1080 LTKAQSAVNSAT
+1080 
-1092 NADGVNSTIASW
+1092 
-1104 TQTFNN
+1104 
-1110 DYTAGEPLSAQQSA
+1110 
-1124 KNNDLATLAG
+1124 
-1134 QVKAK
+1134 
-1139 IFADTGLTGAAQQAQ
+1139 
-1154 SNQVTLDL
+1154 
-1162 AKAQAAV
+1162 
-1169 SGATN
+1169 
-1174 ADGVNGA
+1174 
-1181 VATWTQTLNNDYTAG
+1181 
-1196 QALST
+1196 
-1201 QQSTANNNLATL
+1201 
-1213 AGQVKTKIQAD
+1213 
-1224 TGLTGAAQ
+1224 
-1232 QAQSKQVDQDL
+1232 
-1243 EKAQDAVTAAK
+1243 
-1254 NADGVNSAVST
+1254 
-1265 WTQTLNA
+1265 
-1272 DYQAGEPLTTQ
+1272 
-1283 QATAVGNLG
+1283 
-1292 TLASQLKTKILADTG
+1292 
-1307 LTSAAQQAQSN
+1307 
-1318 QIDQDLAKA
+1318 
-1327 QSVVNTAASA
+1327 
-1337 DGVNSAVSTWTQTLN
+1337 
-1352 ADYKAGEALT
+1352 
-1362 AQQSTANSNLSTLA
+1362 
-1376 DQVKAKIQADTGLT
+1376 ADTGLT

-1401 TQDLAK
+1401 AQDLAK
-1407 AQAAVSAAVN
+1407 AQAAVSATAN

-1422 SAASTWTQTLNG
+1422 DAVSTWTQKLNS

-1446 ATANNNLSTL
+1446 SSANSNLATL
-1456 ADQVKG
+1456 ANQVKG

-1474 EQSQLAQVGNDLAK
+1474 QQSQSAQVGNDLAK

-1493 SAATDADGVNSAVT
+1493 SAATNADGVNSAVS
-1507 TWTQTLNHDYQA
+1507 TWTQTLTHDYQA

-1540 AKAKISADTGLTGA
+1540 VKDKISADTGLTGA

-1590 TQTLNT
+1590 KQTLNT

-1647 LAKAQTA
+1647 LAKAQAA

-1670 WTQTLNH
+1670 WTQTLKH

-1706 IQADTGLT
+1706 IQADAGLT

-1735 VTDATNADGVNSA
+1735 VTAATNADGVNSA

-1798 QQSQSKQVDRDL
+1798 QQSQSNQVDRDL

-1821 NADGVNSAVATW
+1821 NADGLNSAVATW
-1833 THTLNGDYQAG
+1833 TQTLNGDYQAG

-1856 QLSTLA
+1856 QLTTLA

-1942 AVQIKNQILSDSGL
+1942 AIQVKNQILSDSGL
-1956 TSSQQQSQS
+1956 TSNQQQSQS

-1977 AVRASTD
+1977 AVRASKD
-1984 DDDVNSVVT
+1984 DDDVNGVVT
-1993 SWTKTLNGDYKAGE
+1993 SWTKTLNGDYTAGE

-2090 SAQETTASDNLAT
+2090 SAQESTASDNLAT
-2103 LAGQVKAKIQA
+2103 LAGQVKAKIQV
-2114 DTGLTAVAQQ
+2114 DTGLTAAAQQ
-2124 AQVNQV
+2124 AQVNQI

-2158 QTLTDDYKAGEALL
+2158 QTLTDDYKAGEALSA
-2172 TQQSAANTS
+2172 QQSAANTS
-2181 LATLAGQIKGKI
+2181 LATLAGQVKGKI

-2220 AVNAATNADGVN
+2220 AVNAATNADCVN
-2232 STMATWTQTLN
+2232 STTATWTQTLN

-2271 GKVMADTGLTSAQ
+2271 AKVMADTGLTSAQ

-2302 VDAATNADGVNG
+2302 VNAATNADGVNG

-2348 GQVKAKVEDDT
+2348 GQVKAKVEADT
-2359 GLTAAAQQSQSSQ
+2359 GLTTAAQQAQAGQ
-2372 VEADLAKAQAA
+2372 VDSDLTKAQAA
-2383 VDAASNA
+2383 VKAATNA
-2390 DVVNSAVSTWMQTLN
+2390 DGVNGAVSTWTQTLN

-2418 LTASGSLTTLA
+2418 LTSSGSLTTLA

-2478 ATWMKTLNGDYQAGE
+2478 ATWTKTLNGDYQAGE

-2508 LAGQVKAK
+2508 LAGQIKAK

-2531 SAQVDQDL
+2531 SAQVDGDL
-2539 TKAQTAVN
+2539 TKSQAAVN

-2552 DGVNGT
+2552 DGVNSA
-2558 VSSWTKTL
+2558 VSTWTKTL

-2571 AGEDLADQQ
+2571 AGETLADQQ

-2605 GVAQQA
+2605 GATQQS
-2611 QTAQV
+2611 QSAQV
-2616 DNDLAKAQAA
+2616 GNDLTKAQAA

-2648 ADYQAGEALSSQQS
+2648 SDYQAGEALSSQQA
-2662 TANTN
+2662 TAGNN
-2667 LATLTNQVKAKITA
+2667 LATLASQVKSKITA

-2692 QSKQV
+2692 QSNQL

-2705 AAVNAAGNADN
+2705 AAVNAASNADN
-2716 VNSVVSTWTKTL
+2716 VNSAVSTWTKTL
-2728 NADYQAGEALSSQQA
+2728 NAEYQAGEALSIQQA

-2766 TGTQQQAESGQVDQD
+2766 TGTQQQTESGQVDQD
-2781 LAKAQSAVN
+2781 LAKAQGAVN

-2811 DYRVGEALS
+2811 DYQVGEALS
-2820 DEQKDASSKL
+2820 DEQKDARSKL

-2868 AVSAAKDDDGVN
+2868 AVSATKDDDDVN
-2880 SVVASWTQTLS
+2880 SVVANWTQTLN

-2904 STAANNLATLAI
+2904 STASNNLATLASQI
-2916 QVKAKVEADTGLTVA
+2916 KAKVEADTGLTAA

-2948 NGING
+2948 NSING

-2960 NSIAAIWTQTLNG
+2960 NSTATIWTQTLNG

-3011 AVQQAQSNQVA
+3011 AAQQDQSNQVA

-3032 NAASNADGVNSA
+3032 NAVSNADGVNSA

-3059 EALSAQQVTANS
+3059 ETLSAQQVTANS

-3107 KAQAA
+3107 KAQVA
-3112 VNAATNADGVNSDVT
+3112 VNAATNADGVNSAVT

-3158 GQVKAK
+3158 GQAKAK
-3164 ITADTGLTGTQ
+3164 ITADTGLTGIQ

-3299 KLGEALSTQQSTAS
+3299 KVGETLSTQQSTAS

-3374 TLNAN
+3374 TLNAD

-3414 TGVAQ
+3414 TGAAQ

-3427 NDLTKAQA
+3427 NDLTKGQA
-3435 AVNATTNADG
+3435 AANATTNADG

-3485 KAKITADTG
+3485 KAKVTADTG

-3634 DAGTKLSTLVVQIKN
+3634 DAGTKLSTLAVQIKN

-3661 QKAQLNQVD
+3661 QKAQSNQVD

-3685 DDDVNSVVATWT
+3685 DDDVNNVVATWT

-3717 TGSLATLASQVKA
+3717 TGSLATLASQVKT

-3753 LTKAQAAVTVATNAD
+3753 LTKAQAALTAATNAD

-3788 EALSMQQSAATNN
+3788 EALSTQQSAATNN

-3821 AAQQAQSNQVET
+3821 VAQQAQSNQVET

-3850 VNSAAT
+3850 VNSVAT

-3902 AAQATQA
+3902 VAQATQA

-3944 ADYQAGTALSTQQT
+3944 ADYQAGAALSTQQT

-3964 VILAGQVKAKIVADT
+3964 VILAGQVKDKIVADT
-3979 GLTAV
+3979 GLTAAA
-3984 TQQTQSNQVEDD
+3984 QQAQSNQVEAD

-4032 ALATQQ
+4032 ALAIQQ

-4050 QLKAAIKADTGLTGA
+4050 QVKAAIKADTGLTGA

-4129 ADQIKAK
+4129 ADQVKAK
-4136 ITADTGLTSVAQQAE
+4136 ITADTGLTSAAQQAE

-4170 NSDGVNSAVSTW
+4170 NADGVNSAVSTW

-4254 GVNHAVASWTEIL
+4254 GVNHAVASWTETL

-4343 WMQTLNADYKAGE
+4343 WTQTLNADYKAGE

-4393 EASQVNADLAKAQ
+4393 EVDQVNADLAKSQ
-4406 DAVNAATNADGVNS
+4406 DAVNATTNADGVNS

-4454 VQVKNEI
+4454 VQVKSEI
-4461 LTDTG
+4461 LADTG

-4472 QIQLNQVD
+4472 QTQLNQVD

-4485 ALAAIGTSK
+4485 ALAAIGSSK

-4523 QETATAALTT
+4523 QATATAALTT

-4551 DQQSQANQVAKDSTQ
+4551 DQQSQANQVAKDISQ

-4571 NAATNADGVNSAVT
+4571 QAATNADGVNSTVT

-4598 EALATQQASANGQ
+4598 EGLATQQASANGQ
-4611 LLTLAGQMK
+4611 LLTLAGQVK

-4839 AGETLSAQQS
+4839 AGEALSAQQS

-4996 TGDYHAGESLS
+4996 TGDYHAGEALS

-5076 LTGDYHAGQP
+5076 LTGDYHAGQA

-5124 TQVNQDLAKAQNT
+5124 AQVNQDLAKAQNT

-5208 ENDLTKAEAVVT
+5208 ENDLTKAEAAVN

-5239 NGDYTAGQAVA
+5239 NGDYKAGQAVA
-5250 AQQAIAN
+5250 AQQATAN
-5257 DNLAVLASQV
+5257 DNLATLASQI

-5284 QSSHVEADLTK
+5284 QSNHVDADLTK

-5344 AGQVKA
+5344 AGQVKD
-5350 KILADTGL
+5350 KILTDTGL
-5358 TTAQQQAQENQVNL
+5358 TTAQRQTQENQVDS

-5381 NQAKDDDGVNNAVTI
+5381 NQAKDDDGVNNAVTT

-5464 ATNADSVNS
+5464 AMNADSVNS

-5497 AAGQAIATAAT
+5497 AAGQAITTAAT
-5508 SARAAIV
+5508 STRAAIE

-5604 QKQAQE
+5604 QKQVQE

-5623 INAATDADAIN
+5623 INAATDADETN
-5634 TARDAGNQ
+5634 TARDAGAQ
-5642 TMTNDHQPG
+5642 AMTNDHQPG
-5651 ASVADQQAT
+5651 ASVADQKA
-5660 ANQAVATNAAAA
+5660 AASQAVATNAAAA
-5672 KAAIKADKTLTTAQK
+5672 KAAIEADKTLTTAQK
-5687 QVQESQVDQDA
+5687 QAQESQVDQDA
-5698 AKAQEAINAATDA
+5698 AKAQAAINAATDA
-5711 DETNA
+5711 DKTNA
-5716 ARNTGTQ
+5716 ARNAGTQ
-5723 AMTSDHQPGA
+5723 AMTNDHQPAA

-5744 AVATKATA
+5744 AVATNAAA

-5783 AAINAATDADETNAA
+5783 AAINAATDADKTNAA
-5798 REAGNQTVVNDHQP
+5798 RDAGNQSVVNDHQP

-5823 NQAVANKAAAIKAA
+5823 NQAVANKAATIKAA

-5850 AEENRVDQAVTKAQA
+5850 AEENQVDQAVTKAKA
-5865 AINAATD
+5865 AINDATD
-5872 ADAMNTARDAGNQ
+5872 ADAMNAARDAGNQ

-5892 PGTSITDQK
+5892 PGTSIPDQK
-5901 SAADQAVA
+5901 AAADQAVA

-5959 NLATYDQQ
+5959 NLATYNQQ

-5972 DSLTKLTSQ
+5972 DSLTELTGQ
-5981 ESAHPKQSVAEKS
+5981 ESAEPKQSVAEKS
-5994 AGVATQSVM
+5994 VGASPDPVV

-6086 FALDFHRKFIAGK
+6086 FALDFHRRFAKDK